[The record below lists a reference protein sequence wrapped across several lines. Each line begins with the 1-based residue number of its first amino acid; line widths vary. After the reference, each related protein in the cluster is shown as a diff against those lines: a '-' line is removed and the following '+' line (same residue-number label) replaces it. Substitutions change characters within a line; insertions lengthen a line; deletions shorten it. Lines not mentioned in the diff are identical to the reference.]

1 MPFERYPL
9 GCIFKSEPQS
19 IFLLIC
25 LRSLCLI
32 LKLDDEDTVQ
42 VLHSGGMERSFF
54 PRIKKNGTDKDNRQ
68 GDDLRGTIVLIPS
81 MRL

>member
-19 IFLLIC
+19 IFLWIC
-25 LRSLCLI
+25 LRSLYLI

-54 PRIKKNGTDKDNRQ
+54 PELKKMAQTKITDKEM
-68 GDDLRGTIVLIPS
+68 IWEAPS
-81 MRL
+81 F